1 MDQEKVDQIFGLIEE
16 SLDEDHTFQ
25 METILEDIDWDSI
38 AALTFMSLVDESFNY
53 AIPPDVMEDAETIED
68 LVNAVRN

>member
-1 MDQEKVDQIFGLIEE
+1 MNQEKIDQIFDLIEE
-16 SLDEDHTFQ
+16 SLDDEHTLE
-25 METILEDIDWDSI
+25 MGTILEDIDWDSI